1 VAEVLATCVTP
12 VRVVVAEGAPAPAG
26 LPRVEER
33 LPVRAP
39 IAAVHAAL
47 VACRASAVLVAAA
60 DLPEIQ
66 PRLLL
71 ALLALTPTGDA
82 TDVVVPMGPDGPE
95 PLLAVY
101 RPTLVSTI
109 ERRVGRGDLSLA
121 GLLGEVRTREVPAES
136 LRAYDPDLRSLQGT
150 RQPEHRVR

>member
-1 VAEVLATCVTP
+1 
-12 VRVVVAEGAPAPAG
+12 
-26 LPRVEER
+26 
-33 LPVRAP
+33 
-39 IAAVHAAL
+39 

-101 RPTLVSTI
+101 RPALVSTI

-121 GLLGEVRTREVPAES
+121 GLLGEVRTLEVPAES
-136 LRAYDPDLRSLQGT
+136 LRAYTDGN
-150 RQPEHRVR
+150 